1 MQSSPPIGRP
11 EITLD
16 PAAPSDAALLANL
29 LELYLHD
36 LSEAFP
42 AIALGD
48 DGRFGYPS
56 LSLYW
61 TEPERRF
68 PFLIREGGR
77 VVGFVLATRGS
88 PVSADPDVFDVTE
101 FFVLRRHR
109 GAGVGRRAAFLL
121 WDLLPGRWTVRASE
135 GNRGAG
141 PFWARVTAAYT
152 EGAVTETE
160 RQGDPHVVRVF
171 SFESAPSAS
180 PVERTLP

>member
-1 MQSSPPIGRP
+1 MQSPPSIGHP
-11 EITLD
+11 EITLH
-16 PAAPSDAALLANL
+16 PAASSDGALLANL

-42 AIALGD
+42 AIELGA
-48 DGRFGYPS
+48 DGRFGYAP

-61 TEPERRF
+61 KEPERRF
-68 PFLIREGGR
+68 PFLIREGSR

-88 PVSADPDVFDVTE
+88 PVSADPDVLDVAE

-121 WDLLPGRWTVRASE
+121 WNLLPGRWTVRASE

-141 PFWARVTAAYT
+141 PFWARVTAAYAR
-152 EGAVTETE
+152 GAVSETE

-171 SFESAPSAS
+171 SFESPHGSVPAS
-180 PVERTLP
+180 